1 LGQPDEALKSLRQ
14 ALRRS
19 RRPGVVHKR
28 LGDLLMNLGRH
39 QEAIEE
45 YRATVLRRP
54 ELAKK
59 QPELISLI
67 EKAQRPG
74 ENLEPLAEQIRDKMA
89 SISAARR
96 AERKDG
102 ASKVDRNG
110 DASAGHRESGAKRFG
125 GLRRRRARSR

>member
-1 LGQPDEALKSLRQ
+1 
-14 ALRRS
+14 
-19 RRPGVVHKR
+19 
-28 LGDLLMNLGRH
+28 MNLGRH